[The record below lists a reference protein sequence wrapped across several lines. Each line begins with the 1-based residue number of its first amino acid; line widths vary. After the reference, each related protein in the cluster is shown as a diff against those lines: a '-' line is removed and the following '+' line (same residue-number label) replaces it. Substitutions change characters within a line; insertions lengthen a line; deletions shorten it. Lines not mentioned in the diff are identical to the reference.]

1 MANKKDK
8 STKNLIGYS
17 ILIALVA
24 TVITPVLSLISVG
37 QLMLITNFYV
47 YSIIIGSFVVIVCFL
62 STSRDKNDVYTLLG
76 VYFCILFIVLIIF
89 LSLGIFQSRL

>member
-8 STKNLIGYS
+8 STKSLIGYS

-24 TVITPVLSLISVG
+24 TVITPILSLIFIE

-47 YSIIIGSFVVIVCFL
+47 YSLFIGGFVVVVCFL
-62 STSRDKNDVYTLLG
+62 STARDKRDVYTRLG
-76 VYFCILFIVLIIF
+76 VYLCILFIVLITF
-89 LSLGIFQSRL
+89 LAMEIYQSRV